1 MSAKVRGMKRSAI
14 ALVIVL
20 VACSSSKSSESPAP
34 ANAGEPAA
42 GTPSDGGG
50 TTPPTPVA
58 SSEPAAVGKAAPDF
72 ELTDFDGKPH
82 KLSDHKGKLVVL
94 EWFNPGCPF
103 VKYAHGEGPLK
114 DMAAQEVEKGVVWL
128 AINSGA
134 PGKQGAGADNSR
146 EGAKTFGMTHPILV
160 DESGAVGKIY
170 GATKTPHM
178 FLVDTAGVL
187 VYAGAIDNAPIG
199 EVDGGGAYVNYL
211 ASALADVRAGKP
223 VATASTPSYGCSV
236 KYKS

>member
-1 MSAKVRGMKRSAI
+1 MKRTAI
-14 ALVIVL
+14 ALSLVL
-20 VACSSSKSSESPAP
+20 VACSSSKSNESPAP
-34 ANAGEPAA
+34 AQAGATA
-42 GTPSDGGG
+42 KSGTPREGGG
-50 TTPPTPVA
+50 TATPTPVA
-58 SSEPAAVGKAAPDF
+58 TSEPAAVGKAAPEF
-72 ELTDFDGKPH
+72 ELTDADGKAH

-146 EGAKTFGMTHPILV
+146 EGAKTFGMSHPILV

-170 GATKTPHM
+170 GATKTPHV
-178 FLVDTAGVL
+178 FLVDTEGVL